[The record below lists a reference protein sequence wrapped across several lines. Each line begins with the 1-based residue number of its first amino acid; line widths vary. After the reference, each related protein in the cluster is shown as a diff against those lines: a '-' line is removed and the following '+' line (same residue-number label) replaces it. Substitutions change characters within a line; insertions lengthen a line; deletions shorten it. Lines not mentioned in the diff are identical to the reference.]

1 VTTHEL
7 LPPRAA
13 ADGTHRRVLECALV
27 LFGDR
32 GFHGVSVREIA
43 QDAGLRA
50 SSIYAH
56 VASKEAILAEL
67 MLVGHEE
74 HRDRLRRAL
83 LESSAEP
90 ADQIAALTRAHVEMH
105 ATYPLLARVCNR
117 EMAALTPEN
126 RRNVLAVRLDAERI
140 IHDVIVRG
148 IELGDFKLPEP
159 WLAVAAIGAMG
170 LRVAEWWDQERGFTV
185 EQVTT
190 RYAEFAVK
198 LLT

>member
-1 VTTHEL
+1 MSDTDL
-7 LPPRAA
+7 LPPRAS
-13 ADGTHRRVLECALV
+13 ADGTHRRLLEGALV
-27 LFGDR
+27 LFGER

-43 QDAGLRA
+43 KAAGLQA

-56 VASKEAILAEL
+56 VPSKQAILADL

-74 HRDRLRRAL
+74 HRDRLRRSL
-83 LESSAEP
+83 LETGIEP

-105 ATYPLLARVCNR
+105 ATYPLLARICNR

-126 RRNVLAVRLDAERI
+126 RRQVLAVRLDAERI

-148 IELGDFKLPEP
+148 IELGDFKVPEP

-185 EQVTT
+185 EQVAT
-190 RYAEFAVK
+190 RYSEFAVK